1 MWVEELTLENIKCF
15 EKLTLR
21 CGEPAKG
28 ENTAGAFKWITLLG
42 ENGVGKS
49 TILQALGLLLAGP
62 EGANQLL
69 TRPLGWLRDESKP
82 GKMSARIHK
91 SENDPGEHGEKK
103 KRAVF
108 NFTYFITGTQKIA
121 IRNREYTEPAIVENK
136 DRTLTWLRQNAFPSK
151 GKGWFAAG
159 FGAFRRLTRSSQII
173 VPSLQTPERYAGF
186 LAQFNENEPLAV
198 FEQWFVH
205 LDYRIAKNKDA
216 MAAKQKEL
224 GVKAINRVL
233 PPGAEFDSV
242 STEGRIMF
250 KINGQKVPTLSLS
263 DGYRSVLALAGDLIW
278 RLLMAFPESDDPLK
292 EAGTVLIDELDIHL
306 HPIWQ
311 RAIPGMLRKQ
321 FPNLQFIVTTH
332 SPFIAAGAGEDA
344 VTYRLN
350 WENNKVS
357 VNPIHNLAFW
367 SVEKVLQSPA
377 FELVSLFSEE
387 TQQKIDR
394 YYTLRKKP
402 NRTPDEDRQL
412 DLISPEVQQAITEPA
427 QKTPLE
433 TKVDKYLDELLK

>member
-21 CGEPAKG
+21 CGDDD
-28 ENTAGAFKWITLLG
+28 GAFKWITLLG

-82 GKMSARIHK
+82 GKLSARIHK
-91 SENDPGEHGEKK
+91 SENDPGEHGVIK

-108 NFTYFITGTQKIA
+108 NFTYFVTGTQKIS

-136 DRTLTWLRQNAFPSK
+136 DKTLTWLRQNAFPSK

-159 FGAFRRLTRSSQII
+159 FGAFRRLTRRSQII
-173 VPSLQTPERYAGF
+173 VPSLQTPERYTGF

-205 LDYRIAKNKDA
+205 LDYRIAKEKDPVA
-216 MAAKQKEL
+216 TKQKML

-233 PPGAEFDSV
+233 PSGAAFDSV
-242 STEGRIMF
+242 SADGRIIF

-278 RLLMAFPESDDPLK
+278 RLLMAFPKSDDPLQ
-292 EAGTVLIDELDIHL
+292 EEGTVLIDELDIHL
-306 HPIWQ
+306 HPAWQ
-311 RAIPGMLRKQ
+311 RQIPGLLREL

-332 SPFIAAGAGEDA
+332 SPFIAAGAGENA

-350 WENNKVS
+350 WEKNNVS
-357 VNPIHNLAFW
+357 VNQIHNLAFL
-367 SVEKVLQSPA
+367 SIEKVLQSPA
-377 FELVSLFSEE
+377 FELVSLFSKE
-387 TQQKIDR
+387 TQDKIDR
-394 YYTLRKKP
+394 YYTLRKKN
-402 NRTPDEDRQL
+402 NRTAAENNQLELIAPDVQKALGEPVVKT
-412 DLISPEVQQAITEPA
+412 DLES
-427 QKTPLE
+427 
-433 TKVDKYLDELLK
+433 KVDKYLDEILK

>member
-21 CGEPAKG
+21 CGDPAKG
-28 ENTAGAFKWITLLG
+28 DTPARAFKWITLLG

-69 TRPLGWLRDESKP
+69 TRPLGWLRDESKA
-82 GKMSARIHK
+82 GKLSARIHK
-91 SENDPGEHGEKK
+91 SENDPGEHGETK
-103 KRAVF
+103 KRTVF
-108 NFTYFITGTQKIA
+108 NFTYFITGTQKLA

-151 GKGWFAAG
+151 GRGWFAAG

-173 VPSLQTPERYAGF
+173 VPSLQTPERYTGF

-205 LDYRIAKNKDA
+205 LDYRIAKNRDA
-216 MAAKQKEL
+216 VATRQKEL

-233 PPGAEFDSV
+233 PKGAEFASV
-242 STEGRIMF
+242 STDGRIIF

-278 RLLMAFPESDDPLK
+278 RLLIAFPESDDPLK

-311 RAIPGMLRKQ
+311 RQIPGYLREL
-321 FPNLQFIVTTH
+321 FPNLQFMVATH

-350 WENNKVS
+350 WENERVS
-357 VNPIHNLAFW
+357 VNQIHKLAFF
-367 SVEKVLQSPA
+367 SVEKVLQSQA
-377 FELVSLFSEE
+377 FGLVSPFSEE
-387 TQQKIDR
+387 TQQKIER

-402 NRTPDEDRQL
+402 NRTPEENKQL
-412 DLISPEVQQAITEPA
+412 EFVAQTVQQAFAAPVA
-427 QKTPLE
+427 RTPLE
-433 TKVDKYLDELLK
+433 TKVDKYLDGLLK

>member
-15 EKLTLR
+15 EKLTVR
-21 CGEPAKG
+21 CGDK
-28 ENTAGAFKWITLLG
+28 NGAFKWITLLG

-49 TILQALGLLLAGP
+49 TVLQALGLLLAGP

-69 TRPLGWLRDESKP
+69 TRPVGWLRDESRA
-82 GKMSARIHK
+82 GKLSARIHK
-91 SENDPGEHGEKK
+91 TENDPGEHGEKK

-108 NFTYFITGTQKIA
+108 NFTYFVTGTQKIT
-121 IRNREYTEPAIVENK
+121 IRNKEYTEPAIVENS
-136 DRTLTWLRQNAFPSK
+136 DRTLSWLRQNAFPSK

-159 FGAFRRLTRSSQII
+159 FGAFRRLTRRNQII
-173 VPSLQTPERYAGF
+173 VPSLQTPERYTGF

-205 LDYRIAKNKDA
+205 LDYRIAKDKDPVA
-216 MAAKQKEL
+216 EKQKEL

-233 PPGAEFDSV
+233 PEGADFDSV
-242 STEGRIMF
+242 SADGRILF
-250 KINGQKVPTLSLS
+250 NIKGLKVATLSLS

-292 EAGTVLIDELDIHL
+292 EDGTVLIDELDIHL
-306 HPIWQ
+306 HPLWQ
-311 RAIPGMLRKQ
+311 RQIPGLLREL

-332 SPFIAAGAGEDA
+332 SPFIAAGAGDDA

-350 WENNKVS
+350 WETGGIAVTK
-357 VNPIHNLAFW
+357 IEKLAFL

-377 FELVSLFSEE
+377 FEVVSLFSKE
-387 TQQKIDR
+387 TQDRIDR
-394 YYTLRKKP
+394 YYTLRKKTK
-402 NRTPDEDRQL
+402 RTPEE
-412 DLISPEVQQAITEPA
+412 EVQLQLVLPIVQEAIGEQGP
-427 QKTPLE
+427 KSSLE
-433 TKVDKYLDELLK
+433 SRVDEFLDKNLDKMLQ